1 LTDPFLTDSWH
12 FVPGYYRA
20 VPAGQKPFPSKR
32 FALAFR
38 SLSEEYTAKTAGA
51 GRRSIKDRMS
61 TEIFDKLDNIM
72 SHPGRYPWMI
82 ALGCL
87 WLFLYCG
94 SFVWFK
100 PFWQRWLFWAAILG
114 VAGSL
119 VCNQRYGVEDIVG
132 GGLVLWVLFQIV
144 RFRFRQLTR
153 RRESWPVCANLRRQ
167 LFEFWMNKG

>member
-1 LTDPFLTDSWH
+1 
-12 FVPGYYRA
+12 
-20 VPAGQKPFPSKR
+20 
-32 FALAFR
+32 
-38 SLSEEYTAKTAGA
+38 
-51 GRRSIKDRMS
+51 MS

-87 WLFLYCG
+87 WLILYCG

-132 GGLVLWVLFQIV
+132 GGLVLWVLFQIA

-153 RRESWPVCANLRRQ
+153 RRESWQVCANLRRQ